1 MESNGTI
8 LIGEDE
14 RTARMSLSELLAS
27 RGYRVVE
34 AEDGP
39 QALAALMHKA
49 PNAQIANTPIIDA
62 GLLDIRMPGLDGLTV
77 LKRARE
83 SGSDVPLIVMTAHG
97 DSGTVIEA
105 MRLGAYDYIAKP
117 VDFEQLVA
125 QLDRAVSRH
134 RMTRGASSDSNQDTV
149 HEWPKQ
155 AIIGYSPAMQH
166 VYKLI
171 GQVAGTDVTV
181 LVRGESG
188 TGKELVVNA
197 IHHNSVRAKGPLVKV
212 NCAAIPESLLES
224 ELFGHEKGAFTNAM
238 LRRIG
243 RFEEANGGTLF
254 LDEIGEL
261 APALQSKLLR
271 AVQERTIERLGSG
284 TPIRV
289 DLRLITATSRD
300 LEKAVSQGS
309 FREDLYYRLNVVVI
323 ELPPLRERRQDI
335 PPLVEHFLRRGG
347 RSISM
352 APAGLNL
359 LCDYHWPGNVRE
371 LENTVER
378 AAVLARSGIVDAQ
391 DIQLKS
397 ISRDGGNWT
406 DQIPLADGW
415 KVNLAAAE
423 KAMIS
428 RALRLANGNKS
439 RAAEILDIHRRL
451 LYEKLHEYGISD
463 SPV

>member
-1 MESNGTI
+1 MSNNGNI
-8 LIGEDE
+8 LVGEDE
-14 RTARMSLSELLAS
+14 RTARTSLVELLEN
-27 RGYRVVE
+27 RGYRVIQ
-34 AEDGP
+34 AEDGL
-39 QALAALMHKA
+39 QALSVLMHH
-49 PNAQIANTPIIDA
+49 TLDA
-62 GLLDIRMPGLDGLTV
+62 VVLDIRMPGLDGLTV

-83 SGSDVPLIVMTAHG
+83 SGIDVPVIVITAHG
-97 DSGTVIEA
+97 DSSTVIEA

-117 VDFEQLVA
+117 IDFDQLAA

-134 RMTRGASSDSNQDTV
+134 RIS
-149 HEWPKQ
+149 HEVKEAPEESLSQ
-155 AIIGYSPAMQH
+155 PAMIGYSPAMQH

-171 GQVAGTDVTV
+171 GQVAGTDATV

-197 IHHNSVRAKGPLVKV
+197 IHHNSTRARGPLVKV
-212 NCAAIPESLLES
+212 NCAAIPEALLEA

-238 LRRIG
+238 LRRAG

-284 TPIRV
+284 TPIRL

-300 LEKAVSQGS
+300 LEKAVSDGR
-309 FREDLYYRLNVVVI
+309 FREDLYYRLNVVII

-335 PPLVEHFLRRGG
+335 PALVQHFLCRGG
-347 RSISM
+347 RTLAMS
-352 APAGLNL
+352 PAALNL
-359 LCDYHWPGNVRE
+359 LCAYHWPGNVRE

-378 AAVLARSGIVDAQ
+378 AAVLARGNAIDEQ
-391 DIQLKS
+391 DIQLKPVA
-397 ISRDGGNWT
+397 RDSANWT
-406 DQIPLADGW
+406 DQITVTDGW

-423 KAMIS
+423 KAMLS
-428 RALRLANGNKS
+428 RALQLAGGNKS
-439 RAAEILDIHRRL
+439 KAAEILGIQRRL
-451 LYEKLHEYGISD
+451 VYEKMREYRM
-463 SPV
+463 

>member
-1 MESNGTI
+1 MDSNGTI

-14 RTARMSLSELLAS
+14 RTARASLSELFAN

-39 QALAALMHKA
+39 QALAALMHKS
-49 PNAQIANTPIIDA
+49 PNAQIPDTPIIDA
-62 GLLDIRMPGLDGLTV
+62 GLLDIRMPGLDGLAV

-83 SGSDVPLIVMTAHG
+83 SGNDVPLIVMTAHG

-117 VDFEQLVA
+117 VDFEQLVV
-125 QLDRAVSRH
+125 QVDRAVSRH
-134 RMTRGASSDSNQDTV
+134 RMTRGVSPDLKADLV
-149 HEWPKQ
+149 LEIPKQ

-261 APALQSKLLR
+261 APALQSKLPG
-271 AVQERTIERLGSG
+271 AAAIQERTIERLGSG
-284 TPIRV
+284 RTP
-289 DLRLITATSRD
+289 DPG
-300 LEKAVSQGS
+300 GS
-309 FREDLYYRLNVVVI
+309 AFDHRN
-323 ELPPLRERRQDI
+323 LP
-335 PPLVEHFLRRGG
+335 
-347 RSISM
+347 
-352 APAGLNL
+352 
-359 LCDYHWPGNVRE
+359 
-371 LENTVER
+371 
-378 AAVLARSGIVDAQ
+378 RSG
-391 DIQLKS
+391 K
-397 ISRDGGNWT
+397 GC
-406 DQIPLADGW
+406 
-415 KVNLAAAE
+415 K
-423 KAMIS
+423 
-428 RALRLANGNKS
+428 
-439 RAAEILDIHRRL
+439 RR
-451 LYEKLHEYGISD
+451 
-463 SPV
+463 

>member
-1 MESNGTI
+1 MDSNGTI

-14 RTARMSLSELLAS
+14 RTARASLSELFAN

-39 QALAALMHKA
+39 QALAALMHKS
-49 PNAQIANTPIIDA
+49 PNAQIPDTPIIDA
-62 GLLDIRMPGLDGLTV
+62 GLLDIRMPGLDGLAV

-83 SGSDVPLIVMTAHG
+83 SGNDVPLIVMTAHG

-117 VDFEQLVA
+117 VDFEQLVV
-125 QLDRAVSRH
+125 QVDRAVSRH
-134 RMTRGASSDSNQDTV
+134 RMTRSASPDAVQ
-149 HEWPKQ
+149 ELPKQ
-155 AIIGYSPAMQH
+155 VIIGYSPAMQH

-300 LEKAVSQGS
+300 LEKAVSEGS
-309 FREDLYYRLNVVVI
+309 FREDLYYRLNVVAI

-335 PPLVEHFLRRGG
+335 PALVEHFLRRGG
-347 RSISM
+347 RSTTM
-352 APAGLNL
+352 APAGLSL

-371 LENTVER
+371 LENAVER
-378 AAVLARSGIVDAQ
+378 AAVLAKSGIIDGQ

-397 ISRDGGNWT
+397 IYRDSGNWT

-415 KVNLAAAE
+415 KANLAAAE
-423 KAMIS
+423 RAMIS
-428 RALRLANGNKS
+428 RALRMANGNKS

-463 SPV
+463 NSV